1 MKELSTLARATRLA
15 HLIILMLLMSP
26 FAWAD
31 ESVPDNIV
39 GRLVADII
47 DEYRADGHP
56 FAYSTM
62 LVTDELRVEARPTA
76 GSAVE
81 VVAQILRPHGLTIRT
96 EAGVHLVVP
105 VESPRPVD
113 AASQSDPETSRL
125 DELENVVVSASRYL
139 ISRDIET
146 SRMSI
151 DQRSIQNMP
160 DFGEDPIR
168 VVQRLPGTAASGAS
182 ARTHFRGGEQSEVGI
197 MLNGQWLFDPYHI
210 RDYQG
215 VFSAI
220 DARAV
225 GGVEVFT
232 GGFPVRYGDRMSGLV
247 LLDSIEADRT
257 PQNEIGLSVFNTS
270 LLTAGS
276 TDKQRWLFSVRRGN
290 LDLVIDPK
298 FGKPSYFDMFA
309 QYGFDFSPDSR
320 ISVNALYAE
329 DAIEL
334 ILETEPSERDMV
346 SSDTRNGQFWV
357 RIDNDWS
364 DALSSSTV
372 LSFTDYTNRRE
383 GFANDDEKMIATVL
397 DYREVSQVA
406 YRQNWY
412 WNGSKNRRTE
422 WGLYASSASAR
433 FDYAGTAEYF
443 GLQARY
449 RGQPPSISRDIKAD
463 IGGSRYALYFSDR
476 LRFADRMTLEWGLR
490 WDDQTYTGESGSTQ
504 LSPRLSA
511 LFQLAHD
518 TEFRFSVG
526 RYFQSQPIE
535 ALQVED
541 GVANYW
547 PAQRADQLVLGLQH
561 RFDDDSILRVEAFY
575 KDFGRVRPRFEN
587 LYDPLG
593 TMPEL
598 QADRIR
604 IAPRRSLARGVELSL
619 YKGSDNQTLW
629 GSYAWSRATDRID
642 GTNIPRSWDQTHA
655 VQIGFEWRGGKWT
668 VSTAASAHTGW
679 PTTSLSLTDAG
690 VAVPGPRNDLRYDW
704 FAAVDARVSRRFDLK
719 RGSLLAFIEIS
730 NLFDRRNECCIDW
743 DIEQTTVGSEYLD
756 SSQEYWMPLLPAFGV
771 LWEF

>member
-1 MKELSTLARATRLA
+1 
-15 HLIILMLLMSP
+15 MLLLTP

-31 ESVPDNIV
+31 DRVPDNIV
-39 GRLVADII
+39 GRLVVDII

-56 FAYSTM
+56 FAYSTT
-62 LVTDELRVEARPTA
+62 LVTDELLVESRPTA
-76 GSAVE
+76 GTAVE
-81 VVAQILRPHGLTIRT
+81 IVAQILEPHGLTIRT

-105 VESPRPVD
+105 VALPRPAD
-113 AASQSDPETSRL
+113 TASQGDSGTPRA
-125 DELENVVVSASRYL
+125 DEIENVVVSASRYS

-168 VVQRLPGTAASGAS
+168 VAQRLPGTAASGAS

-210 RDYQG
+210 RDYQS

-225 GGVEVFT
+225 DGVEVFT

-276 TDKQRWLFSVRRGN
+276 TDKQHWLFSARRGN

-298 FGKPSYFDMFA
+298 FGQPSYFDVFTE
-309 QYGFDFSPDSR
+309 YGFDLSPNTR
-320 ISVNALYAE
+320 ISVNALYAD

-334 ILETEPSERDMV
+334 VLESDPSERDQV
-346 SSDTRNGQFWV
+346 SSDTRNGQFWL
-357 RIDNDWS
+357 RMENDWS

-372 LSFTDYTNRRE
+372 LSFTDYANRRE
-383 GFANDDEKMIATVL
+383 GFANDDEKMIATVF

-406 YRQNWY
+406 FRQNWY
-412 WNGSKNRRTE
+412 WSGNKNRRTE
-422 WGLYASSASAR
+422 WGLYVSNASAK
-433 FDYAGTAEYF
+433 FDYSGTADYF
-443 GLQARY
+443 GLQERY
-449 RGQPPSISRDIKAD
+449 QGQSPSISRDVRAD
-463 IGGSRYALYFSDR
+463 IDGGRYALYFSDR
-476 LRFADRMTLEWGLR
+476 LRFANRMTLEWGLR
-490 WDDQTYTGESGSTQ
+490 WDDQTYTGDSGSTQ
-504 LSPRLSA
+504 LSPRLNA
-511 LFQLAHD
+511 LYQLAD
-518 TEFRFSVG
+518 ATELRFSAG
-526 RYFQSQPIE
+526 RYFQSQAIE
-535 ALQVED
+535 DLQVED
-541 GVANYW
+541 GIANYW
-547 PAQRADQLVLGLQH
+547 PAQRADQLVVGLQH
-561 RFDDDSILRVEAFY
+561 HLGDDTSLRVEAFY

-598 QADRIR
+598 QADRVR
-604 IAPRRSLARGVELSL
+604 IEPQSSLARGVELSL
-619 YKGSDNQTLW
+619 YQRSDNRTLW
-629 GSYAWSRATDRID
+629 GAYTWSRVTDRID

-655 VQIGFEWRGGKWT
+655 VQAGFEWRGDKWT
-668 VSTAASAHTGW
+668 VSAAASAHTGW
-679 PTTSLSLTDAG
+679 PTTALTLTDTG
-690 VAVPGPRNDLRYDW
+690 VAIPGPRNELRYDW
-704 FAAVDARVSRRFDLK
+704 FAAVDARVSRRFDVR

-743 DIEQTTVGSEYLD
+743 DIGETGTGIEYLD
-756 SSQEYWMPLLPAFGV
+756 SSQDYWMPLLPAIGV